1 MKTKFEK
8 NILIIGASLY
18 GCLLAYQYSKN
29 KNVKVHLVDGSS
41 KLLNSLNFIKI
52 NNIKINNGFHAIEIP
67 RASSLVDFLK
77 NKLKL
82 KLSVNE
88 KIQKLL
94 IGRSIIDFK
103 DGYSKWPKKLQK
115 DLKKK
120 FIIKKKDKL
129 KNFYSNKL
137 LKLVNACSSRFNNK
151 SNEYSHLF
159 IPWFL
164 PKEYRILSKDEGDVF
179 RQKARDN
186 KILFKYAVPNNR
198 LFSSLQK
205 KFYYFLKS
213 KGVKISLN
221 TSFEF
226 DKKNFKLRN
235 NSNDLNIKN
244 KNINK
249 IFFCAPL
256 AFLLKSIDIDHLKK
270 LKKHKRNLINVLL
283 EIDNNEK
290 FTEMICLNHN
300 LKSLNRISLLKKNTF
315 DKKSILQLEIIQNKE
330 TLNSID
336 IKKIKNE
343 IEKIFNLKNKPIF
356 LGYKNSRS
364 MFFPDQK
371 WNLKSTKIIENWK
384 NNFKTKIH
392 MRYSF
397 GPINMAKAWMY
408 SIKDA
413 KIGI

>member
-82 KLSVNE
+82 KLSVND

-115 DLKKK
+115 NLKKN

-159 IPWFL
+159 
-164 PKEYRILSKDEGDVF
+164 
-179 RQKARDN
+179 
-186 KILFKYAVPNNR
+186 
-198 LFSSLQK
+198 
-205 KFYYFLKS
+205 
-213 KGVKISLN
+213 
-221 TSFEF
+221 
-226 DKKNFKLRN
+226 
-235 NSNDLNIKN
+235 
-244 KNINK
+244 
-249 IFFCAPL
+249 
-256 AFLLKSIDIDHLKK
+256 
-270 LKKHKRNLINVLL
+270 
-283 EIDNNEK
+283 
-290 FTEMICLNHN
+290 
-300 LKSLNRISLLKKNTF
+300 
-315 DKKSILQLEIIQNKE
+315 
-330 TLNSID
+330 
-336 IKKIKNE
+336 
-343 IEKIFNLKNKPIF
+343 
-356 LGYKNSRS
+356 KNS
-364 MFFPDQK
+364 K
-371 WNLKSTKIIENWK
+371 
-384 NNFKTKIH
+384 
-392 MRYSF
+392 
-397 GPINMAKAWMY
+397 
-408 SIKDA
+408 
-413 KIGI
+413 